1 MSEIDKMLS
10 QVNDLV
16 NSTNVKEEIV
26 KEEIKK
32 DFATKEQR
40 DAFNEIISQFT
51 GTKRLD
57 DYSNSVFYM
66 VGENVFIERNLK
78 FGNFDIRYSNFWEVF
93 KSKFGLSYQEI
104 SDLLRGLLEEHF
116 KCKVNTTWQI
126 FWLKEIM
133 LDEHFKCK
141 VNITTDDK

>member
-1 MSEIDKMLS
+1 
-10 QVNDLV
+10 
-16 NSTNVKEEIV
+16 
-26 KEEIKK
+26 
-32 DFATKEQR
+32 
-40 DAFNEIISQFT
+40 
-51 GTKRLD
+51 
-57 DYSNSVFYM
+57 M